1 MGFNSVALGDSL
13 MCQEDTTDTFLAM
26 RALACVGVIVPQ
38 LLRVL
43 VICLLLSI
51 PALAQE
57 KSAPEV
63 VRSSGAQNPILFADV
78 ASLLSTYKLAAGDVI
93 SIRVFGEDD
102 LSREKIRL
110 SDAGTIPYPAL
121 GELKALGLTI
131 GELER
136 TITQGLKAGYLVN
149 PRVSVQIDEYRPFF
163 INGMVE
169 RPGSYP
175 FQPGLTV
182 LKASSLAGGF
192 KERASFGKIS
202 IIRKVMS
209 RPGRSGTLIL
219 NRVSGRYG
227 IHRRKFLAG
236 LLSELVDRN

>member
-1 MGFNSVALGDSL
+1 LSFNSVALSGATV
-13 MCQEDTTDTFLAM
+13 CQEHSTVLSPVAS
-26 RALACVGVIVPQ
+26 ALASIAA
-38 LLRVL
+38 LASR
-43 VICLLLSI
+43 CLLGLVLSLSMAFSAHAQGKQTPDTV
-51 PALAQE
+51 PAVGPS
-57 KSAPEV
+57 SAALSV
-63 VRSSGAQNPILFADV
+63 DV

-136 TITQGLKAGYLVN
+136 NITQGLKAGYLVN
-149 PRVSVQIDEYRPFF
+149 PRVSVQIEEYRPFY

-169 RPGSYP
+169 RPGGYP

-202 IIRKVMS
+202 IIREGNIKA
-209 RPGRSGTLIL
+209 GAQ
-219 NRVSGRYG
+219 
-227 IHRRKFLAG
+227 KAG
-236 LLSELVDRN
+236 LDSPVYPGDTVFIDESFF

>member
-1 MGFNSVALGDSL
+1 MGFNSDALRDSPVCRKVSVPGSVL
-13 MCQEDTTDTFLAM
+13 PRPANANVHVV
-26 RALACVGVIVPQ
+26 RAAFHA
-38 LLRVL
+38 LLGA
-43 VICLLLSI
+43 VICSFLTV
-51 PALAQE
+51 PALAQG
-57 KSAPEV
+57 KHAPDPTPA
-63 VRSSGAQNPILFADV
+63 SGGNHSPNYLDV

-102 LSREKIRL
+102 LSRERIRL

-136 TITQGLKAGYLVN
+136 TITKGLKAGYLVN

-182 LKASSLAGGF
+182 FKASTLAGGF
-192 KERASFGKIS
+192 KERASFGKIT
-202 IIRKVMS
+202 IIREGNVKAGSQKADLDTPVY
-209 RPGRSGTLIL
+209 PGDTVFIDES
-219 NRVSGRYG
+219 
-227 IHRRKFLAG
+227 FF
-236 LLSELVDRN
+236 